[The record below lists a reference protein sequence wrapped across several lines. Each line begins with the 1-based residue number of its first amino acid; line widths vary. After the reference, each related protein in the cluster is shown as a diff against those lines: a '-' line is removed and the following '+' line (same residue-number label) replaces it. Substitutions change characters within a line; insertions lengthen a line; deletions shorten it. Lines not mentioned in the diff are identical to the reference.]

1 MKKKYQEKEELL
13 RAYNRLSTVTKKE
26 FKQLILLSRD
36 RSPVIRFEVAE
47 ILFCVK
53 NNASKKVLL
62 KLACDKDE
70 LVRTEAYDS
79 LSGFPLPEI
88 GLFLKKAIQTE
99 KDGLAC
105 SYAISSWVEIALS
118 LFEEHSEDI
127 VFIKELLKLNKIK
140 KSEHCLLQCYYSLYR
155 FGEPGMLDKM
165 LEFLQSKDYNMHF
178 CVYDV
183 LEDVVNDENRSMI
196 IDALGNMLMEEE
208 SAGVR
213 KTVIPFWKQLI
224 IDQTLKTMKSGSP
237 EG

>member
-13 RAYNRLSTVTKKE
+13 RTYNRLYTITKKE

-36 RSPVIRFEVAE
+36 RSSAIRVEVAE
-47 ILFCVK
+47 ILFYVK

-88 GLFLKKAIQTE
+88 GLFLKKAIQKE

-105 SYAISSWVEIALS
+105 SYAISSWVENALS

-140 KSEHCLLQCYYSLYR
+140 NSEHCLLQCYYSLYQ
-155 FGEPGMLDKM
+155 FGEPGMLDKI

-183 LEDVVNDENRSMI
+183 LEDIINDENRSMI

-224 IDQTLKTMKSGSP
+224 IDQTLKTMKS
-237 EG
+237 

>member
-13 RAYNRLSTVTKKE
+13 RTYNRLSTITKKE

-36 RSPVIRFEVAE
+36 RSSAIRVEVAE
-47 ILFCVK
+47 ILFYVK

-88 GLFLKKAIQTE
+88 GLFLKKAIQKE

-105 SYAISSWVEIALS
+105 SYAISSWVENALS

-140 KSEHCLLQCYYSLYR
+140 NSEHCLLQCYYSLYQ
-155 FGEPGMLDKM
+155 FGEPGMLDKI

-183 LEDVVNDENRSMI
+183 LEDIINDENRSMI

-224 IDQTLKTMKSGSP
+224 IDQTLKTMKS
-237 EG
+237 